1 MEFIIQGLAA
11 GFVIGFLVLAINLLK
26 SVGEKGLEI
35 GEKGF
40 KQAKKIVKEVQ
51 DNAKSD
57 KQKVLDLDE
66 KILLIAQ
73 KEIDDK
79 KQIKPLWMGAKV
91 LSGGD
96 ISKAEIEVYKIT
108 G

>member
-66 KILLIAQ
+66 KILIENV
-73 KEIDDK
+73 KKDK
-79 KQIKPLWMGAKV
+79 K
-91 LSGGD
+91 
-96 ISKAEIEVYKIT
+96 ISSFLEKKSVFKHIIVINKLINLIVK
-108 G
+108 